1 MAISQKMAQAVSGAS
16 MIRKMFEE
24 GARRVKLY
32 GAENVFD
39 FSIGNPVF
47 EPPKEVK
54 NSLVEILNSGVRGGH
69 RYMPNAGYPDT
80 RQHIA
85 GQLKSESG
93 LSFEM
98 DDILMTVGAGGA
110 LNVVLKTL
118 LDPEDEVIILSPF
131 FVEYKFYIENYLGVV
146 KVVSTTDDFRI
157 DCDAIEKA
165 ITPKTK
171 AVLINS
177 PNNPT
182 GVIYSEEELTQL
194 GQLLSRKSEEAGHP
208 ITLISDE
215 PYKNISYEK
224 PVPSI
229 FTCYRNSVVGT
240 SYSKDL
246 ALPGERIGYL
256 AISPDH
262 DDHDLLR
269 DGAVIALRILGFV
282 NAPALM
288 QRMLPMIG
296 DAKVDMTPYRENREL
311 LYNHLTKIG
320 FECQKPDGGFY
331 LFPKSPIEDD
341 MAFITAAQ
349 EYNLLLVPGR
359 AFGAPGYF
367 RIAYCFDTDM
377 VKRSLPVFSK
387 LAEHYQLTG
396 K

>member
-1 MAISQKMAQAVSGAS
+1 MAKAVSGAS

-47 EPPKEVK
+47 EPPMEVRDA
-54 NSLVEILNSGVRGGH
+54 LVKILKSDTKGGH
-69 RYMPNAGYPDT
+69 RYMPNAGFPET
-80 RQHIA
+80 RQFIA
-85 GQLKSESG
+85 DQLKRDSDVTFDSN
-93 LSFEM
+93 
-98 DDILMTVGAGGA
+98 DVIMTVGAGGA

-118 LDPEDEVIILSPF
+118 LDPEDEVIILAPF
-131 FVEYKFYIENYLGVV
+131 FVEYKFYIENYNGVV
-146 KVVSTTDDFRI
+146 KVVSTTKNFGL
-157 DCDAIEKA
+157 DCDAIAAA
-165 ITPKTK
+165 ITSKTK

-194 GQLLSRKSEEAGHP
+194 GKMLTQKSEEIGQP
-208 ITLISDE
+208 ISLISDE
-215 PYKNISYEK
+215 PYKNISYEV
-224 PVPSI
+224 PVTSI
-229 FTCYRNSVVGT
+229 FKCYKNCVVGT

-256 AISPDH
+256 AISPKH
-262 DDHDLLR
+262 DDHELLR
-269 DGAVIALRILGFV
+269 DGAIIALRILGFV

-331 LFPKSPIEDD
+331 LFPKSPVEDE
-341 MAFITAAQ
+341 MELIKTAQ
-349 EYNLLLVPGR
+349 EYNLLLVPGK

-377 VKRSLPVFSK
+377 VKRSLPIFTK
-387 LAEHYQLTG
+387 LAEHYQLKG

>member
-1 MAISQKMAQAVSGAS
+1 MSISQKMEQAVAGAS

-24 GARRVKLY
+24 GARRAKLY

-47 EPPKEVK
+47 EPPKEVHQA
-54 NSLVEILNSGVRGGH
+54 LVKILESDEKGGH
-69 RYMPNAGYPDT
+69 RYMPNAGFPET
-80 RQHIA
+80 RQFIA
-85 GQLKSESG
+85 DQLKGESG
-93 LSFEM
+93 VGFELN
-98 DDILMTVGAGGA
+98 DVIMTVGAGGA

-118 LDPEDEVIILSPF
+118 LDPQDEVIILAPF
-131 FVEYKFYIENYLGVV
+131 FVEYKFYIENYNGVV
-146 KVVSTTDDFRI
+146 KVVPTNQNFGL
-157 DCDAIEKA
+157 DCDAIEAA
-165 ITPKTK
+165 ITSKTK
-171 AVLINS
+171 AIIINT

-182 GVIYSEEELTQL
+182 GVIYSPSELKCL
-194 GQLLSRKSEEAGHP
+194 GEMLERKSSDIGQP
-208 ITLISDE
+208 ISLISDE
-215 PYKNISYEK
+215 PYKNISYEV

-229 FTCYRNSVVGT
+229 FKCYKHSVVAT

-256 AISPDH
+256 AISPEHGDH
-262 DDHDLLR
+262 ALLR

-296 DAKVDMTPYRENREL
+296 DAKVDMSAYRENREL
-311 LYNHLTKIG
+311 LYNHLIQIG

-331 LFPKSPIEDD
+331 LFPKSPVEDD
-341 MAFITAAQ
+341 MELIKAAQ
-349 EYNLLLVPGR
+349 EFNLLLVPGK

-377 VKRSLPVFSK
+377 VKRSLPIFTK